1 MSPLPKV
8 NKNLDVSLINKQI
21 MDTMLRC
28 KILLVILILLSK
40 ISATEIVINA
50 MIADSVSQTGIPNV
64 NIFIYQT
71 SIGTITDQDGRFRL
85 VIPERYKNSQ
95 LVISH
100 IAYPLKMIPVV
111 EFETNKLIL
120 GLMVNLGGYF
130 VKK

>member
-1 MSPLPKV
+1 
-8 NKNLDVSLINKQI
+8 

-120 GLMVNLGGYF
+120 GLMVILGGYF